1 MYNRKRE
8 PLSEEA
14 KNLIHYLER
23 YGVCLG
29 RKKTLEARRISI
41 LREFENPLSAINYS
55 GMPKS
60 NQISAG
66 SASLAIKLD
75 EIECKII
82 EQQNQAAKV
91 LLDVIAVIDFLED
104 GTLEREVLEHRY
116 IDCTNWERTC
126 KKMHL
131 TRTPA
136 NEYWRKA
143 LDKLLTFKKVQQIIK
158 EYSESIER

>member
-1 MYNRKRE
+1 MNKRKRK
-8 PLSEEA
+8 PLSEEEQ
-14 KNLIHYLER
+14 KLVHYLER
-23 YGVCLG
+23 YRVCLG
-29 RKKTLEARRISI
+29 RKKTLEERRKSI
-41 LREFENPLSAINYS
+41 LREFDNPLKAINYS

-75 EIECKII
+75 EIECRII

-91 LLDVIAVIDFLED
+91 LLDIIAVIDFLED
-104 GTLEREVLEHRY
+104 GTIEREILEHRY

-126 KKMHL
+126 QKIHL
-131 TRTPA
+131 TRSPA
-136 NEYWRKA
+136 NEHWRKA

-158 EYSESIER
+158 EYSESK

>member
-1 MYNRKRE
+1 MNNRKRE

-23 YGVCLG
+23 YGVCMG
-29 RKKTLEARRISI
+29 RTKTLEHRRLHI
-41 LREFENPLSAINYS
+41 LKEFDNPLSAINYN

-75 EIECKII
+75 EIEYKII
-82 EQQNQAAKV
+82 EQKNKAAKV
-91 LLDVIAVIDFLED
+91 LLDVMAIIDYLED

-116 IDCTNWERTC
+116 IDCISWNKTC
-126 KKMHL
+126 REMHL

-136 NEYWRKA
+136 NEHWRKA

-158 EYSESIER
+158 EYSENIEK